1 MPCLEL
7 VRNSGAANR
16 FKSDRF
22 RTLHQDGRRLVA
34 HWFTLAHEQ
43 LACDPAESFEP
54 FICAWIAFNG
64 WASCCT
70 ELDRDREIV
79 QALSLSSELVQQFD
93 RSIEESTSFRTTAE
107 RFRGYWPVFKAQE
120 LRRLRA
126 PMHMMGDRQGIVAGY
141 FDIGARKFEPA
152 CFRRHAAVGEEIPLD
167 WPHVLAAIYQVRCN
181 LFHGDKAPHSE
192 IDRVLVY
199 SGFQILVQ
207 FLSRSE
213 YIP

>member
-1 MPCLEL
+1 MPCMEL
-7 VRNSGAANR
+7 VGNAGEANR
-16 FKSDRF
+16 FKIDRF
-22 RTLHQDGRRLVA
+22 RMLHPDGRNLVA
-34 HWFTLAHEQ
+34 HWFTLAYEQ
-43 LACDPAESFEP
+43 LDCDPDESFEP

-79 QALSLSSELVQQFD
+79 RALSLSSELVLQFD
-93 RSIEESTSFRTTAE
+93 RSIEESTSFRTIAE
-107 RFRGYWPVFKAQE
+107 RFRSYWPVFKAQE

-126 PMHMMGDRQGIVAGY
+126 PMHMMGDRQGIVTGY
-141 FDIGARKFEPA
+141 FDIGAKKFEPA

-167 WPHVLAAIYQVRCN
+167 WPHVLAVIYQVRCN

-192 IDRVLVY
+192 IDRVLVH

-207 FLSRSE
+207 FLSRWE
-213 YIP
+213 YML